1 MAKLYPADQDVK
13 DLLKEVVAE
22 NHPDMALYHEDVG
35 IVFKPKASKKGGR
48 IVAGTI
54 TKAPPSLSA
63 LADRDYKYLITLA
76 EDVWIQYNSKDR
88 YRELDHLMLHCQV
101 TMDDKGTNFGLVGP
115 EVVYFFEELERHGHW
130 RKPIDLSEEES
141 EKVRDLLGN
150 IISD

>member
-22 NHPDMALYHEDVG
+22 NHPDLALHYEDIG
-35 IVFKPKASKKGGR
+35 ILFKTKASKKGGR
-48 IVAGTI
+48 TVGGTI
-54 TKAPPSLSA
+54 TKAPPAVSA
-63 LADRDYKYLITLA
+63 LADRDYKYVIVLA
-76 EDVWIQYNSKDR
+76 EDVWVQYDSKER
-88 YRELDHLMLHCQV
+88 YRELDHLLLHCDV
-101 TMDDKGTNFGLVGP
+101 TMDDKGTNFGLVAP
-115 EVVYFFEELERHGHW
+115 ELVYFFEELERHGHW